1 MLLSVTAFMY
11 YCSTFCHHS
20 PTVPC
25 RISCLWRQCC
35 FISAP
40 RMVLEEIPQRPLG
53 GELCRWD
60 GLAMMPGDVMDNQFI
75 PFVNTI
81 KIYTLLPCA
90 VLCCC
95 ATVCCGASYHTHS
108 HSHTHTSSKSL
119 LLWLCHPHS
128 LAGTVCVQVAPPRPI
143 PATTWWTG
151 SSCALI
157 GSPCCTITTTVRI
170 MTITVAMM
178 TITVTII
185 TRRRKDLLMPRT
197 TGQLHEVI

>member
-128 LAGTVCVQVAPPRPI
+128 QVLCASRSHLPALSRPRHGGRAAAAHWLVPRAVQ
-143 PATTWWTG
+143 
-151 SSCALI
+151 
-157 GSPCCTITTTVRI
+157 
-170 MTITVAMM
+170 
-178 TITVTII
+178 
-185 TRRRKDLLMPRT
+185 
-197 TGQLHEVI
+197 